1 MATSA
6 EPKPSFTANLDSLPP
21 VPMSSPQP
29 QPAEALRSLLT
40 EWAVQQH
47 LRLTEEVIGTLQS
60 LGLHSAPDEALLT
73 RILALAPANPAAPA
87 TDPGVGRELGVAL
100 DLLEAAGSQGEALH
114 KLLDGLEPLAE
125 RSALFVVKQGIATL
139 FDWRGFEGSPV
150 KAGSPVVP
158 PPDLEALLQGRQ
170 PWLGLGPAY
179 KALIAPLSRME
190 APEARLFPLRL
201 KRKAVAVLLV
211 DCGLRQQLDHPEVLR
226 ALAQAAS
233 AALGALAGAKEEEK
247 APPVADRPTL
257 PTMLV
262 QDPIPEPSAPAMDPK
277 VKATAERF
285 ARVLAG
291 DIELYFPTKVAQ
303 ARTQGD
309 LYGLLREELDRSRQS
324 FVDRFG
330 EELEQQQRIF
340 LRAVVDL
347 LCDGEAGRL
356 GPAPW
361 A

>member
-1 MATSA
+1 MPSA
-6 EPKPSFTANLDSLPP
+6 
-21 VPMSSPQP
+21 QP
-29 QPAEALRSLLT
+29 QPAEALRSLLS
-40 EWAVQQH
+40 EWSTQQH
-47 LRLTEEVIGTLQS
+47 LRMTEEVIGTLQS
-60 LGLHSAPDEALLT
+60 LGLHAAPDEALLQ
-73 RILALAPANPAAPA
+73 RLLALMAPPSGSPAPSG
-87 TDPGVGRELGVAL
+87 DPGVGRELGVAL
-100 DLLEAAGSQGEALH
+100 DLLEAAASQGEALH

-150 KAGSPVVP
+150 KGGSPVVP
-158 PPDLEALLQGRQ
+158 PPDLEALLQGHQ
-170 PWLGLGPAY
+170 AWLGRGPAY
-179 KALIAPLSRME
+179 QALLAPLARME
-190 APEARLFPLRL
+190 APEARIFPLRL

-233 AALGALAGAKEEEK
+233 ATLGALAGAREEEK

-262 QDPIPEPSAPAMDPK
+262 QDPLPEPPAPPMDPK

-303 ARTQGD
+303 ARTQGN

-324 FVDRFG
+324 FIDRFG
-330 EELEQQQRIF
+330 EELEQQHGIF
-340 LRAVVDL
+340 GRAVVDL
-347 LCDGEAGRL
+347 LCEGEPGRL
-356 GPAPW
+356 GAAPW